1 MIDPRALR
9 MFHEVCVAGSISGAA
24 RALNISQPSVSAAIA
39 GLESRLGVVLFERTR
54 AGVVLTPAGEALR
67 IRAQNLDHLL
77 RDAEADV
84 AAVREGGVGALRVG
98 GTPGALV
105 SMLPTGV
112 AGLDRELAHVSLS
125 LIVRSDSELTDML
138 RSGEIELAFV
148 TTAIE
153 EPALDIAERTLRHD
167 PFALL
172 VAAEHPLSDSPISL
186 SQTEGLRWVL
196 PEAEG
201 GFRRQIEALFLAAGV
216 GIPRDVVRCDSLLAM
231 KAIVRESLRATILP
245 IHVAA
250 SELRDGALRAI
261 PLAEA
266 ATNRSVGVHW
276 YKPRGLSPLASRL
289 LDLIEHHP

>member
-9 MFHEVCVAGSISGAA
+9 MFHEVCAAGSISGAA

-39 GLESRLGVVLFERTR
+39 GLEMRLGTVLFERTR

-67 IRAQNLDHLL
+67 VRAQMLDHLL

-84 AAVREGGVGALRVG
+84 AAARDGGVGALRVG

-105 SMLPTGV
+105 SLLPVGI
-112 AGLDRELAHVSLS
+112 AALDREIAHLSLS
-125 LIVRSDSELTDML
+125 LIVRSDSELTEML
-138 RSGEIELAFV
+138 RTGEIELAFV

-153 EPALDIAERTLRHD
+153 APPSDIAERTLRQD

-172 VAAEHPLSDSPISL
+172 VAADHPLPDTPISL
-186 SQTEGLRWVL
+186 RQIDGLRWVL

-201 GFRRQIEALFLAAGV
+201 GFRRQIEALFLATGV
-216 GIPRDVVRCDSLLAM
+216 SIPRDVVRCDSLLAM
-231 KAIVRESLRATILP
+231 KAIVRESLRVTLLP

-250 SELRDGALRAI
+250 SELHDGALRAI
-261 PLAEA
+261 PLAES

-276 YKPRGLSPLASRL
+276 YRPRGLSPLASRL
-289 LDLIEHHP
+289 LDVIDQHP